1 MIMNMNMSMKENEEL
16 RCDDE
21 EDRAIDVM
29 VMTKL
34 GQVLPTCV
42 AGQLNIILFYEYE
55 GS

>member
-1 MIMNMNMSMKENEEL
+1 MNMKENEEL

-21 EDRAIDVM
+21 EDVM
-29 VMTKL
+29 VMRNL